1 MVVSGSAGVRAQL
14 SRYRNREIPIDRHH
28 AKLAR
33 RDRNIF
39 FFAGSPVMLSPP
51 LPGGFLHM
59 DSTQLD

>member
-14 SRYRNREIPIDRHH
+14 SRYRNREIPIDRHR

-39 FFAGSPVMLSPP
+39 FFAALP
-51 LPGGFLHM
+51 LRR
-59 DSTQLD
+59 